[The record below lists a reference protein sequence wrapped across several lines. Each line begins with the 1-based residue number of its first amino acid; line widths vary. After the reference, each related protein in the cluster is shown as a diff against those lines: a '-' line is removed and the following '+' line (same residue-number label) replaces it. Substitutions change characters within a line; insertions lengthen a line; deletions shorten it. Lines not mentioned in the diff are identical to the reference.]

1 MDNFKIDEELDSY
14 VKDVIHLNKVKEIN
28 QLNNFLKKNG
38 SKPAPTLMD
47 FEKLEENKRAKI
59 EKTYLIPK
67 EIMNENDEQTN
78 TEDTTNIKEVEIR
91 KPGTGILSLDTISD
105 IILEYNDMMEAI
117 DELLDILKSKVPKG
131 SKHYDQLSYLIY
143 SIKIIK

>member
-38 SKPAPTLMD
+38 GKPAPTLMD

-59 EKTYLIPK
+59 EKTYIIPK
-67 EIMNENDEQTN
+67 EIMNEDNEQTN
-78 TEDTTNIKEVEIR
+78 TEDSTNVKEVKIR
-91 KPGTGILSLDTISD
+91 EPGTGILSLDTISD
-105 IILEYNDMMEAI
+105 IILEYDDMIKAI
-117 DELLDILKSKVPKG
+117 DELLDILKSKVPNG

>member
-38 SKPAPTLMD
+38 GKPAPTLMN

-59 EKTYLIPK
+59 EKTYIIPK
-67 EIMNENDEQTN
+67 EIMNEDNEQTN
-78 TEDTTNIKEVEIR
+78 TEDSTNVKEVKIR
-91 KPGTGILSLDTISD
+91 EPGTGILSLDTISD
-105 IILEYNDMMEAI
+105 IILEYNDTMEAI
-117 DELLDILKSKVPKG
+117 DKLLNIMKSKVPNG